1 MTGLDTP
8 LTPLRFLERSLEAHP
23 DAEAIVDGPRRFS
36 HREMADT
43 VQRLAAGMRA
53 RGLAAGETVA
63 VLAPNSAE
71 ALIAH
76 YAVPLA
82 GGVLVMM
89 NTRLAVPEVRYI
101 LEHSGARFLFGDAE
115 LLEPVVAAGVPD
127 GVGAVVVHPDAGGGP
142 GALRTGG
149 GPGADRVEAYADWI
163 ALAPAAPYAWE
174 VDDETATI
182 AVNYTSG
189 TTGRP
194 KGVMYTHRGA
204 YLNALGEV
212 VTQDLAPLTR
222 YLWTLPMFH
231 CNGWCTT
238 WALTAVS
245 GTHVCLRA
253 VRGEDVWRL
262 IGEERITRM
271 AGAPTVLNTM
281 AASSDAR
288 PMGGALSMVTAGAP
302 PSPTIIA
309 KFEALGITVVHVY
322 GLTETYGPY
331 SSCEPQPAWAGLPAD
346 ERAALMARQ
355 GIGMVSGDR
364 MRVVEQRPGDELV
377 DVPRDGA
384 TMGEIVMRGNG
395 VMKGYFRGDE
405 ATAEAFRGG
414 WFHSGDL
421 AVMHPDGY
429 VQILDRA
436 KDVVVSGGENIST
449 IEVEQA
455 LLTHPAVRDVA
466 VVGVPDEKWGERPK
480 AFVVLADGADVAAV
494 DLIDHVRARIARYK
508 APGAVEFL
516 VELPTTSTGKIRKNA
531 LRDKE
536 WEGRTSRVQ
545 G

>member
-1 MTGLDTP
+1 MAGLDTP
-8 LTPLRFLERSLEAHP
+8 LTPLRFLERSLEGHP
-23 DAEAIVDGPRRFS
+23 DAEAVVDGPRRMTY
-36 HREMADT
+36 REMADA
-43 VQRLAAGMRA
+43 VQSLAAGLRA
-53 RGLAAGETVA
+53 RGLRPGQSVA

-71 ALIAH
+71 ALVAH

-82 GGVLVMM
+82 GGVLVMI
-89 NTRLAVPEVRYI
+89 NTRLAVPEVHFI
-101 LEHSGARFLFGDAE
+101 LEHSQARFLFGDGE
-115 LLEPVVAAGVPD
+115 LLEPVIAAGVPD
-127 GVGAVVVHPDAGGGP
+127 GVVAVVAHPGQDGRAP
-142 GALRTGG
+142 AVDGAE
-149 GPGADRVEAYADWI
+149 DYADWT
-163 ALAPAAPYAWE
+163 ADAPDEPLPWE
-174 VDDETATI
+174 VADETATI
-182 AVNYTSG
+182 AINYTSG

-204 YLNALGEV
+204 YLNSLGEV
-212 VTQDLAPLTR
+212 VTQGFAPLAR

-253 VRGEDVWRL
+253 VRGDDIWRL
-262 IGEERITRM
+262 IGQERITRM

-281 AASSDAR
+281 ASSPDAR
-288 PMGGALSMVTAGAP
+288 PMDGTLSMVTAGAP

-309 KFEALGITVVHVY
+309 RFEELGITVVHVY

-331 SSCEPQPAWAGLPAD
+331 SSCEPKPQWAALPAD
-346 ERAALMARQ
+346 ERAALMSRQ
-355 GIGMVSGDR
+355 GIGMISADR
-364 MRVVEQRPGDELV
+364 MRVVEQRADDALI

-384 TMGEIVMRGNG
+384 TMGEIVMRGNN
-395 VMKGYFRGDE
+395 VMKGYFRSDE

-455 LLTHPAVRDVA
+455 LLTHPSVRDVA
-466 VVGVPDEKWGERPK
+466 VVGAPDDRWGERPK
-480 AFVVLADGADVAAV
+480 AFVVLADGAEAGAV
-494 DLIDHVRARIARYK
+494 ELIEHVKHRIARYK

-516 VELPTTSTGKIRKNA
+516 VELPTTSTGKIRKNE

-536 WEGRTSRVQ
+536 WAGRAARVQ

>member
-8 LTPLRFLERSLEAHP
+8 LTPLRFLERSLEGHP
-23 DAEAIVDGPRRFS
+23 DAEAVVDGPRRLTY
-36 HREMADT
+36 RALADT
-43 VQRLAAGMRA
+43 VQRLAHGLRA
-53 RGLAAGETVA
+53 RGLRPGESVA

-71 ALIAH
+71 ALAAH
-76 YAVPLA
+76 FAVPLA
-82 GGVLVMM
+82 GGVLVML
-89 NTRLAVPEVRYI
+89 NTRLAVPEVQYI
-101 LEHSGARFLFGDAE
+101 LEHSEARFLFGDAA
-115 LLEPVVAAGVPD
+115 LLAPVLEAGVPP
-127 GVGAVVVHPDAGGGP
+127 GVDAVVVHPGEDGAPGTAP
-142 GALRTGG
+142 GA
-149 GPGADRVEAYADWI
+149 EEYARWT
-163 ALAPAAPYAWE
+163 AQAPAEPLPWE
-174 VDDETATI
+174 VADETATI

-212 VTQDLAPLTR
+212 ITQDLVPLTR

-238 WALTAVS
+238 WALTAAS

-253 VRGEDVWRL
+253 VRGDDIWRL
-262 IGEERITRM
+262 IGEEDITRM
-271 AGAPTVLNTM
+271 AGAPTVLATM
-281 AASSDAR
+281 AAAPAAR
-288 PMGGALSMVTAGAP
+288 PMGGALAMVTAGAP

-309 KFEALGITVVHVY
+309 RFEELGIGVVHVY

-331 SSCEPQPAWAGLPAD
+331 SSCEPQPGWAALPAP

-355 GIGMVSGDR
+355 GIGMISADR
-364 MRVVEQRPGDELV
+364 MRVVEQRADAQLV

-384 TMGEIVMRGNG
+384 TMGEIVMRGNN
-395 VMKGYFRGDE
+395 VMKGYFRAPE

-466 VVGVPDEKWGERPK
+466 VVGVPDERWGERPK
-480 AFVVLADGADVAAV
+480 AFVVPVEGVEVGEDQ
-494 DLIDHVRARIARYK
+494 LIEHVKGRIARYK

-531 LRDKE
+531 LRDRE
-536 WEGRTSRVQ
+536 WEGRGSRVQ

>member
-1 MTGLDTP
+1 MAGLDTP
-8 LTPLRFLERSLEAHP
+8 LTPLRFLERSLEGHP
-23 DAEAIVDGPRRFS
+23 DGTAIVDGPRRITY
-36 HREMADT
+36 RAMADIT
-43 VQRLAAGMRA
+43 QRLAAGLRS
-53 RGLAAGETVA
+53 RGLKPGESVA

-82 GGVLVMM
+82 GGVLVMI
-89 NTRLAVPEVRYI
+89 NTRLATPEVQYI
-101 LEHSGARFLFGDAE
+101 LEHSQARFFFGDAE
-115 LLEPVVAAGVPD
+115 LLRPVVEAGVGD
-127 GVGAVVVHPDAGGGP
+127 GVRAVVAHPDED
-142 GALRTGG
+142 GAAAAFD
-149 GPGADRVEAYADWI
+149 GAENYGDWI
-163 ALAPAAPYAWE
+163 ADAPADPLPWE

-204 YLNALGEV
+204 YLNSLGEV
-212 VTQDLAPLTR
+212 VTQRFDPLVK

-253 VRGEDVWRL
+253 VRGADIWRL
-262 IGEERITRM
+262 IGQEEITRM
-271 AGAPTVLNTM
+271 AGAPTVMNTM
-281 AASSDAR
+281 AAAAEAHGMDGR
-288 PMGGALSMVTAGAP
+288 LSLTTAGAP
-302 PSPTIIA
+302 PAPTVLA
-309 KFEALGITVVHVY
+309 TFEDLGIRVVHVY

-331 SSCEPQPAWAGLPAD
+331 SSCEPKPAWGELPVD
-346 ERAALMARQ
+346 ERSALKSRQ
-355 GIGMVSGDR
+355 GIGMISADR
-364 MRVVEQRPGDELV
+364 MRVVEQRSDDVLV
-377 DVPRDGA
+377 DVPRDGK
-384 TMGEIVMRGNG
+384 TMGEIVMRGNN
-395 VMKGYFRGDE
+395 VMKGYFRADV

-421 AVMHPDGY
+421 AVMHEDGY
-429 VQILDRA
+429 AQILDRA

-466 VVGVPDEKWGERPK
+466 VVATPDPRWGERPK
-480 AFVVLADGADVAAV
+480 AFVVSAEGAEVTVD
-494 DLIDHVRARIARYK
+494 DLIDHVKTRLARYK
-508 APGAVEFL
+508 APGSIDFV
-516 VELPTTSTGKIRKNA
+516 VELPTTSTGKIRKNE
-531 LRDKE
+531 LRERE
-536 WEGRTSRVQ
+536 WSGHSARVQ

>member
-1 MTGLDTP
+1 MAGLDTP
-8 LTPLRFLERSLEAHP
+8 LTPLRFLERAVEGHP
-23 DAEAIVDGPRRFS
+23 GATAIVDGPRRFTYAQ
-36 HREMADT
+36 MADQ
-43 VQRLAAGMRA
+43 VRRLASALRE
-53 RGLAAGETVA
+53 RGLQAGESVA

-82 GGVLVMM
+82 GGVLVML
-89 NTRLAVPEVRYI
+89 NNRLAPPEVQYI
-101 LEHSGARFLFGDAE
+101 LEHSEAKYLFGDAAM
-115 LLEPVVAAGVPD
+115 LRPVLDGSVPEA
-127 GVGAVVVHPDAGGGP
+127 VRAVVTHPAEDG
-142 GALRTGG
+142 R
-149 GPGADRVEAYADWI
+149 DEK
-163 ALAPAAPYAWE
+163 LASTEDYSAWLAAEPDEGLIWE

-182 AVNYTSG
+182 AINYTSG
-189 TTGRP
+189 TTGQP

-204 YLNALGEV
+204 YLNSLGEV
-212 VTQDLAPLTR
+212 ITQDFTPLVR

-238 WALTAVS
+238 WALTAVA

-262 IGEERITRM
+262 IDEERITRA
-271 AGAPTVLNTM
+271 AGAPTVLNIM
-281 AASSDAR
+281 AEAPEAH
-288 PMGGALSMVTAGAP
+288 PMDGTLSMVTAGAP

-309 KFEALGITVVHVY
+309 RFEDLGINVVHVY
-322 GLTETYGPY
+322 GLTESYGPY
-331 SSCEPQPAWAGLPAD
+331 SSCEPQPAWAALDRD
-346 ERAALMARQ
+346 ERAAMVSRQ
-355 GIGMVSGDR
+355 GIGMITSDR
-364 MRVVEQRPGDELV
+364 MRVVEQRLDEVIV

-384 TMGEIVMRGNG
+384 TMGEIVLRGNS
-395 VMKGYFRGDE
+395 VMKGYFKSPE
-405 ATAEAFRGG
+405 STADAFRGG

-429 VQILDRA
+429 AQILDRA

-455 LLTHPAVRDVA
+455 LLTHPAVQDVA
-466 VVGVPDEKWGERPK
+466 VVGVPDARWGERPK
-480 AFVVLADGADVAAV
+480 AFVVLVPGAEV
-494 DLIDHVRARIARYK
+494 DETALVEHVKTRIAKYK

-516 VELPTTSTGKIRKNA
+516 VQLPTTSTGKIRKNA

-536 WEGRTSRVQ
+536 WEGRASRVQ